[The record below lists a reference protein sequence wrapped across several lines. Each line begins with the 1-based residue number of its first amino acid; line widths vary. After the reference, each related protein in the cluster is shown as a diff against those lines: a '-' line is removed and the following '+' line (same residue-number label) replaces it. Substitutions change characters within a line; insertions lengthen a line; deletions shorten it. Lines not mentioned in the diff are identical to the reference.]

1 MLYIC
6 YGLLFSSDIELPE
19 LTEMND
25 SSICGNYPLIK
36 IKIAHQTEILP
47 PEAVQTNPHI
57 WHCNG
62 ATYIIIPDVVCF
74 FIKNGTEIRITP
86 GHLSSSQVI
95 RSLLFG
101 PAMAALL
108 FQRGIVVMRGATIQI
123 GNNAML
129 IIGRSGVG
137 KSTLAAKLISRGHKI
152 IADDIAPID
161 ENCVALQGPGQIK
174 LWRESL
180 DLLNISAEYIPK
192 VRPEI
197 QRFRLPCQA
206 TDSSEPLKVRWI
218 YVMESGKGIGYH
230 INKLSGINKFSQINN
245 NLYNSSMLASDV
257 LRANYLAWCGRL
269 SSLATMTEISRDT
282 RGADINIITNYI
294 ISELS

>member
-1 MLYIC
+1 MLYTC
-6 YGLLFSSDIELPE
+6 YGLLLSSDIELPE

-25 SSICGNYPLIK
+25 SSICDNYPLIK
-36 IKIAHQTEILP
+36 IKIFHQTEILP

-62 ATYIIIPDVVCF
+62 ATHITIPDVVGF
-74 FIKNGTEIRITP
+74 FIKDGNEIRITP
-86 GHLSSSQVI
+86 GQLSSSQII

-123 GNNAML
+123 GNYAML

-137 KSTLAAKLISRGHKI
+137 KSTLAARLVSRGHKI
-152 IADDIAPID
+152 IADDIAPLD
-161 ENCVALQGPGQIK
+161 ENCAALQGPAQIK

-180 DLLNISAEYIPK
+180 DLLNISAENIPR

-218 YVMESGKGIGYH
+218 YVMESGKEMGHH
-230 INKLSGINKFSQINN
+230 INKLSGINKFRQINN

-269 SSLATMTEISRDT
+269 SSMATMTEISRDA
-282 RGADINIITNYI
+282 RGEDINVIANYI
-294 ISELS
+294 LSELS